1 MAFLRPGLHE
11 LGDHNNGNPRLV
23 ENLFDDIQNL
33 LFGEAV
39 FDGMVHLDPH
49 YLSDVL
55 QYMFLNLTERWLH
68 WFPVRFAA
76 ITANCAASL
85 VAFSTFRIPTYFYCQ
100 LFFPLKLEAGLVL
113 G

>member
-1 MAFLRPGLHE
+1 MIAP
-11 LGDHNNGNPRLV
+11 NNGNRKLG

-55 QYMFLNLTERWLH
+55 QYMFLNLTER
-68 WFPVRFAA
+68 
-76 ITANCAASL
+76 
-85 VAFSTFRIPTYFYCQ
+85 
-100 LFFPLKLEAGLVL
+100 
-113 G
+113 

>member
-1 MAFLRPGLHE
+1 MNRKSQRNAGQ
-11 LGDHNNGNPRLV
+11 LV

-55 QYMFLNLTERWLH
+55 QYMFLNLTER
-68 WFPVRFAA
+68 
-76 ITANCAASL
+76 
-85 VAFSTFRIPTYFYCQ
+85 
-100 LFFPLKLEAGLVL
+100 
-113 G
+113 